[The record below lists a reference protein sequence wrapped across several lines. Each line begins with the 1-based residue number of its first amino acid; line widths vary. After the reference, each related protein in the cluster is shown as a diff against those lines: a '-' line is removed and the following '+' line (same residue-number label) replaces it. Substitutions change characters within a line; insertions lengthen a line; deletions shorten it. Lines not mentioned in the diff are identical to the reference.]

1 MATTPEQQEQIV
13 GWLRERHGGRWVHG
27 VSDTELFGMAADFI
41 EQRAPAKPEEPEPEE
56 AEAETEER
64 YPKRKR

>member
-13 GWLRERHGGRWVHG
+13 GWLRERQASKWVHG

-41 EQRAPAKPEEPEPEE
+41 EQRAPAKPEPEPEPEE
-56 AEAETEER
+56 DEEETR
-64 YPKRKR
+64 SSKRKR